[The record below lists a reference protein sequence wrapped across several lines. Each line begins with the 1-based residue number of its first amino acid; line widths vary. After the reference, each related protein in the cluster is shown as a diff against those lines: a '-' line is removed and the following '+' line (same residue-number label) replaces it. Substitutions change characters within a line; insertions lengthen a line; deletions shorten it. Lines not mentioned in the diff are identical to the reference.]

1 MPTESSQND
10 TTLQKDKQMTIQERI
25 NRLQEAQIY
34 LSEAISLIEE
44 ALQDTEHDRHADAY
58 IIAHLNNWIDAQ
70 GYDTG
75 IQQYIDQILKE

>member
-1 MPTESSQND
+1 M
-10 TTLQKDKQMTIQERI
+10 TLQDRI
-25 NRLQEAQIY
+25 NMLEQAQDH
-34 LSEAISLIEE
+34 LSEAIELISQ

-75 IQQYIDQILKE
+75 IQQYIDDLITNE